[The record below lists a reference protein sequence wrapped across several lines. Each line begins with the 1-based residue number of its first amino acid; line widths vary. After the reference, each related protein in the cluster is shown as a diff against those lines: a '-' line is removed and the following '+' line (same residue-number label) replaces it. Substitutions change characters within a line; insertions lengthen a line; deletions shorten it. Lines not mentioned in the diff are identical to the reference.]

1 MAEETGQPQE
11 TQEKVERPEYIP
23 EKFWDTDRSEPNV
36 EALGSS
42 YKALESKLGQRTE
55 ELGKSIRE
63 DIEKETK
70 SNIPTNGYELVT
82 PDIPEGVE
90 VNLDPELPLVGWWNE
105 FAQKK
110 GLSQDDFND
119 GVKAFVDNAV
129 ADIPNIDTE
138 IQSLGDNGKQRV
150 EAVDLWAKKNLS
162 SDAYKSVSN
171 IATSAN
177 NIKVLEEI
185 MNLTKDSPMPNEDMA
200 IDVAPSENDLRSMM
214 RDPRYWDDARKDQGY
229 IDRVTTLYEKKYG
242 TEPAK
247 L

>member
-1 MAEETGQPQE
+1 MADETGQPQE
-11 TQEKVERPEYIP
+11 TQETVERPEFIP
-23 EKFWDTDRSEPNV
+23 EKFWDADRSEPNV

-90 VNLDPELPLVGWWNE
+90 VNLDPELPMVGWWNE
-105 FAQKK
+105 FAQNK
-110 GLSQDDFND
+110 GLSQDDFNA

-138 IQSLGDNGKQRV
+138 IQSLGDNGKERV
-150 EAVDLWAKKNLS
+150 EAVDLWAKLQ
-162 SDAYKSVSN
+162 AL
-171 IATSAN
+171 IT
-177 NIKVLEEI
+177 L
-185 MNLTKDSPMPNEDMA
+185 
-200 IDVAPSENDLRSMM
+200 
-214 RDPRYWDDARKDQGY
+214 RYW
-229 IDRVTTLYEKKYG
+229 KK
-242 TEPAK
+242 
-247 L
+247 

>member
-11 TQEKVERPEYIP
+11 TQETVERPEYIP
-23 EKFWDTDRSEPNV
+23 EKFWDTDRNEVNV

-42 YKALESKLGQRTE
+42 YKSLESKLGQRTE
-55 ELGKSIRE
+55 DLGKSIRE
-63 DIEKETK
+63 DIENNIK
-70 SNIPTNGYELVT
+70 SNIPKNGYELVT

-90 VNLDPELPLVGWWNE
+90 VNLNPELPLVEWWNE
-105 FAQKK
+105 FAQNK
-110 GLSQDDFND
+110 GLSQDDFNA

-129 ADIPNIDTE
+129 NDIPNKDSE
-138 IQSLGDNGKQRV
+138 ILSLGDNGKERV
-150 EAVDLWAKKNLS
+150 EAVDLWAKKNLTT
-162 SDAYKSVSN
+162 DGYKSVAN
-171 IATSAN
+171 IATTADN
-177 NIKVLEEI
+177 VKALEEM
-185 MNLTKDSPMPNEDMA
+185 MNLTKDRPMPSEDTA

-229 IDRVTTLYEKKYG
+229 IDRVTKLYEKKYG